1 MAMYTQ
7 QFKPAAKSAGQG
19 KMASRQAPAEQI
31 IQQYKNSFMRREN
44 SAGKPLMQGGNLP
57 AVQLKKVIQLFP
69 DYNARPELQGSF
81 SLAEQR
87 PDNITGNMKRKFLA
101 LKNCEENIVRP
112 ALTGA
117 GVHYR
122 YGGSFAAFFQG
133 AQRLPGDVDVEVEQP
148 DDVHIAGGA
157 VHHNGTTVGNPLF
170 HQGLCA
176 CITKDVPYTCI
187 HEPFQNAHNL
197 TMPIS
202 VDISNEASPQF
213 SQNVKS
219 PAERRSVFGAG
230 DLVSRIEL
238 IMNYLDRMAMK
249 GNNKNDHLQIADL
262 IISAG
267 MASDPNLKPILHQH
281 IDTHIKNMPAQY
293 KMLIDRIIDAASA
306 AHYNKSP
313 QPRPA

>member
-1 MAMYTQ
+1 MAMHTQ
-7 QFKPAAKSAGQG
+7 QSKPAAKSAGQG
-19 KMASRQAPAEQI
+19 EMASGQASAEQI
-31 IQQYKNSFMRREN
+31 IQQYKNSFMRRQN
-44 SAGKPLMQGGNLP
+44 KVGTPLMHGVNQP
-57 AVQLKKVIQLFP
+57 AIQMKEVIQLVP

-87 PDNITGNMKRKFLA
+87 QDNITGNMKRRFLA

-148 DDVHIAGGA
+148 DDVRIAGGA

-176 CITKDVPYTCI
+176 CVTKDVPYTCI

-219 PAERRSVFGAG
+219 PAERGSVFGSG

-238 IMNYLDRMAMK
+238 IMNYLDRMSRK

-267 MASDPNLKPILHQH
+267 MAGDQNLKPILHQH
-281 IDTHIKNMPAQY
+281 IDMHIKNTQDQY
-293 KMLIDRIIDAASA
+293 KMLIDRIIDNANAAS
-306 AHYNKSP
+306 YNKSP
-313 QPRPA
+313 QPRPE

>member
-1 MAMYTQ
+1 MVMYTQ

-19 KMASRQAPAEQI
+19 KKASMQAPAEQI

-69 DYNARPELQGSF
+69 DYNARPEF
-81 SLAEQR
+81 
-87 PDNITGNMKRKFLA
+87 NMTITQQDTIDGMVDAKKKLFALRK
-101 LKNCEENIVRP
+101 CEENIVRP

-148 DDVHIAGGA
+148 GDVATAGNA
-157 VHHNGTTVGNPLF
+157 INATGTTTQINAFG
-170 HQGLCA
+170 QGVYA
-176 CITKDVPYTCI
+176 CLTKDVLFGYGRD
-187 HEPFQNAHNL
+187 HALGGGFVMDH
-197 TMPIS
+197 MPVS

-219 PAERRSVFGAG
+219 PAERGHAFASG
-230 DLVSRIEL
+230 DTVSNLEL

-249 GNNKNDHLQIADL
+249 GNSKNDHLQIADL

-267 MASDPNLKPILHQH
+267 MVNNPNLKPILHQH

-293 KMLIDRIIDAASA
+293 KMLIDRIIDDASA